1 LRFQRCNN
9 EWRRGGLYK
18 AKRYINQPKRRAPK
32 TIKKKRERA
41 YFIWLLLSD
50 LLMRAKTMQTKA
62 A

>member
-1 LRFQRCNN
+1 MS
-9 EWRRGGLYK
+9 GGGVGYK

-50 LLMRAKTMQTKA
+50 LRMRAKTMQTKA